1 MTNFKT
7 ITTEIQPDGAA
18 VAIFQDIDGTTPDSV
33 ELVLPD
39 GWAVA
44 ETASWFKDEYKFVCD
59 IDMLYPDQACKVLML
74 TGIMGYFL
82 TAQHNSPVDP
92 EKSWMKSFLIVKEGN
107 EQAARDILIA
117 EPDPLD

>member
-1 MTNFKT
+1 MTDFKT

-44 ETASWFKDEYKFVCD
+44 EIASWFKDEYKFVCD

-74 TGIMGYFL
+74 AGIMGYFL